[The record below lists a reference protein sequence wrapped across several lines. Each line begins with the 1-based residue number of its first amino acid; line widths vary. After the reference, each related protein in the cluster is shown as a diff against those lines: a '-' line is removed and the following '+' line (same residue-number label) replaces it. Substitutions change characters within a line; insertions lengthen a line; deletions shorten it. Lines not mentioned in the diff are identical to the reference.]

1 MNITGSYLLP
11 CSQAR
16 AWAALNDPAQL
27 QAALKGCEKLEK
39 TSATEFIGTV
49 STRIGPVSARF
60 NSKVTLKDM
69 REPETC
75 TMLFEGQGGVAGFA
89 RGSAVVTLAPE
100 GDGTRLTY
108 VADTQI
114 GGKLAQMGARL
125 VEGTAKSMADDFFS
139 KLSAGLAAESP
150 LVATPGDASD
160 AGDAGDAGDAA
171 APVTEG
177 GGRTW
182 LYVAA
187 AAVAALTA
195 AYFLFVS

>member
-1 MNITGSYLLP
+1 MNLTGSYLLP

-39 TSATEFIGTV
+39 TSDTEFLGTL

-60 NSKVTLKDM
+60 TSKVTLKDM

-100 GDGTRLTY
+100 GNGTRLTY

-139 KLSAGLAAESP
+139 KLAAGLATEAP
-150 LVATPGDASD
+150 AS
-160 AGDAGDAGDAA
+160 GETA
-171 APVTEG
+171 APVPPEVVPPPVPQG
-177 GGRTW
+177 GSQTW
-182 LYVAA
+182 IYIA
-187 AAVAALTA
+187 AAVVLVLSA
-195 AYFLFVS
+195 AYFYAAG

>member
-1 MNITGSYLLP
+1 MNLTGSYLLP

-39 TSATEFIGTV
+39 TSDTEFLGTL

-60 NSKVTLKDM
+60 TSKVTLKDM

-139 KLSAGLAAESP
+139 KLAAGLAAEAP
-150 LVATPGDASD
+150 
-160 AGDAGDAGDAA
+160 AGG
-171 APVTEG
+171 E
-177 GGRTW
+177 
-182 LYVAA
+182 AA
-187 AAVAALTA
+187 AAVPPEVVPPPVPEGGSQAWIYIAAAVVVALSA
-195 AYFLFVS
+195 AYFFIAG

>member
-1 MNITGSYLLP
+1 MNLTGSYLLP

-39 TSATEFIGTV
+39 TSDTEFLGTL

-60 NSKVTLKDM
+60 TSKVTLKDM

-139 KLSAGLAAESP
+139 KLAAGLAAEAP
-150 LVATPGDASD
+150 A
-160 AGDAGDAGDAA
+160 AGDAVAPAA
-171 APVTEG
+171 AEVVPPSAPEG
-177 GGRTW
+177 GSQAW
-182 LYVAA
+182 IYIA
-187 AAVAALTA
+187 AAVVVALSL
-195 AYFLFVS
+195 AYFYVAG

>member
-1 MNITGSYLLP
+1 MNLTGSYLLP

-39 TSATEFIGTV
+39 TSDTEFLGTL

-60 NSKVTLKDM
+60 TSKVTLKDM

-139 KLSAGLAAESP
+139 KLAAGLAAEAP
-150 LVATPGDASD
+150 A
-160 AGDAGDAGDAA
+160 AGGTA
-171 APVTEG
+171 APVAAEPVPPPVPLPEG
-177 GGRTW
+177 GSQAW
-182 LYVAA
+182 IYIA
-187 AAVAALTA
+187 AAVVVALSL
-195 AYFLFVS
+195 AYFYIAG